1 MAAVRKKSP
10 VPEAE
15 PRKFPWALICAIL
28 LGGLTFLMIYVVAL
42 APTEGMLSAFRR
54 VLQGLFGDLFVISPL
69 APAYFCIFSARAA
82 AGKQV
87 SPWRAVADLL
97 LFFCVL
103 AAVQLFFVHEAIW
116 SAVEGREVSLSWAD
130 TIGKCYRLSRGGG
143 ALGALIAGGLYPYLG
158 AWGELIGVILLM
170 TILLAITGR
179 LATVIRWVRTGS
191 HHADQRRKER
201 NSQRL
206 LKPRTLCWTMPLAR
220 TPPGGPGRISGP
232 PGCIRRK
239 FASAP
244 PRPPRRRMRTRCTMC
259 PIRRRARG
267 RCSRNARGKGPA
279 QPGRGGEEG
288 SSARGI
294 RVHGRTED
302 RARRLRTGGA
312 GSPAGEAPGFGK
324 GAAQSAGKDGGE
336 KCGKACPQTVAPGIG
351 MPKLKRTAAPE
362 TPEEE
367 AYNYPPIDLLARSD
381 GEAAVADNGEDLKKA
396 RKLEEMLASFG
407 IQTRLT
413 GIAHGP
419 AVTRFELQ
427 PAPGSQGQPHYLA
440 GGQHCPDTGGHFRAH
455 RSAHSRQGRGGQWRC
470 PTTPLKRYLCATCW
484 NRNEAQKARLPG
496 WRWAWAR
503 TIPAGTSWRTLPKC
517 PTC

>member
-10 VPEAE
+10 VPEVE

-116 SAVEGREVSLSWAD
+116 SAVEGRDVSLSWAD

-158 AWGELIGVILLM
+158 AWGGLIGVILLM

-206 LKPRTLCWTMPLAR
+206 FETEDTLLDNAFGENAPRRPR
-220 TPPGGPGRISGP
+220 QDQ
-232 PGCIRRK
+232 
-239 FASAP
+239 
-244 PRPPRRRMRTRCTMC
+244 RPPRLYQEE
-259 PIRRRARG
+259 IRKRAP
-267 RCSRNARGKGPA
+267 K
-279 QPGRGGEEG
+279 
-288 SSARGI
+288 
-294 RVHGRTED
+294 
-302 RARRLRTGGA
+302 
-312 GSPAGEAPGFGK
+312 AP
-324 GAAQSAGKDGGE
+324 AAQDCRRG
-336 KCGKACPQTVAPGIG
+336 
-351 MPKLKRTAAPE
+351 LFH
-362 TPEEE
+362 
-367 AYNYPPIDLLARSD
+367 PICFS
-381 GEAAVADNGEDLKKA
+381 
-396 RKLEEMLASFG
+396 
-407 IQTRLT
+407 
-413 GIAHGP
+413 
-419 AVTRFELQ
+419 
-427 PAPGSQGQPHYLA
+427 SQ
-440 GGQHCPDTGGHFRAH
+440 
-455 RSAHSRQGRGGQWRC
+455 
-470 PTTPLKRYLCATCW
+470 
-484 NRNEAQKARLPG
+484 
-496 WRWAWAR
+496 AR
-503 TIPAGTSWRTLPKC
+503 THAVYA
-517 PTC
+517 